1 MNRLPQSTHVEDSPT
16 RERGLTD
23 YLAIVRR
30 RKKTIVSAIAL
41 ISLLGVG
48 IAWGLPPVYSSSATI
63 LNEQQEIPQDLV
75 RSTVTSYA
83 FERIE
88 VIKQKLMTRQNLTNI
103 VEKYKLSK
111 DDAAKLRDAI
121 IINVI
126 DVKVI
131 DPDGRQSSVS
141 LAFALSYENR
151 SAQLAYEVARELVS
165 IFLTENRRSIET
177 SVKETSAFLRSEAEK
192 LGLQISAYE
201 KKLAEFKEKN
211 AGKLPELVDLNM
223 QLMHR
228 TEAEMADVLRQTQAL
243 MERRVYLQSELA
255 QIDPYGPV
263 YSVSGGQVLSPAG
276 RLKAQQTELLSVSAR
291 YSSDHPDVIRLR
303 REIDGLRKETGVAGD
318 TGDLAA
324 RLEATRSELSAAR
337 QKYSEDHPDVRRLV
351 QTVQR
356 METELS
362 KAPAAVAF
370 RSTPAPDNPVYIQ
383 LQTQLKAS
391 EVELASQQARGAE
404 LRRKHAEY
412 EQRLT
417 QTPQIEREYKT
428 LTRDYEA
435 ALEKYRD
442 VSAKQ
447 LQAQLSQTLESE
459 KKGQRFTVIEPP
471 VLPGSP
477 AKPNRLGIAFI
488 GFIVSIFG
496 GIGSAAMAEARDT
509 SVHGREGVISLFGV
523 PPLAVIPYI
532 ETQREI
538 IRKQRSRYVA
548 LSVIGVVGAVFLTAH
563 LFVIP
568 LGDLWGSLLET
579 IGMGNDGKA

>member
-1 MNRLPQSTHVEDSPT
+1 
-16 RERGLTD
+16 
-23 YLAIVRR
+23 
-30 RKKTIVSAIAL
+30 
-41 ISLLGVG
+41 
-48 IAWGLPPVYSSSATI
+48 
-63 LNEQQEIPQDLV
+63 
-75 RSTVTSYA
+75 
-83 FERIE
+83 
-88 VIKQKLMTRQNLTNI
+88 
-103 VEKYKLSK
+103 
-111 DDAAKLRDAI
+111 
-121 IINVI
+121 
-126 DVKVI
+126 
-131 DPDGRQSSVS
+131 
-141 LAFALSYENR
+141 
-151 SAQLAYEVARELVS
+151 
-165 IFLTENRRSIET
+165 
-177 SVKETSAFLRSEAEK
+177 
-192 LGLQISAYE
+192 
-201 KKLAEFKEKN
+201 
-211 AGKLPELVDLNM
+211 
-223 QLMHR
+223 
-228 TEAEMADVLRQTQAL
+228 
-243 MERRVYLQSELA
+243 
-255 QIDPYGPV
+255 
-263 YSVSGGQVLSPAG
+263 G

-303 REIDGLRKETGVAGD
+303 REIDGLRKETGIAGD
-318 TGDLAA
+318 TGDLAV
-324 RLEATRSELSAAR
+324 RLEATRSELSTAR

-356 METELS
+356 MENELS
-362 KAPAAVAF
+362 NAPAALAF

-391 EVELASQQARGAE
+391 DVELASQQARGAE

-442 VSAKQ
+442 VTAKQ
-447 LQAQLSQTLESE
+447 MEAQLSQTLESE

-471 VLPGSP
+471 VLPASP

-538 IRKQRSRYVA
+538 IRKQRSRYLA
-548 LSVIGVVGAVFLTAH
+548 LGVIAVVGAVFVTAH

-579 IGMGNDGKA
+579 IGMRNDGKA

>member
-1 MNRLPQSTHVEDSPT
+1 MNRLPQSMQVEGALT
-16 RERGLTD
+16 RERGLSD
-23 YLAIVRR
+23 YLAIARR

-63 LNEQQEIPQDLV
+63 LNEQQEISQDFV

-88 VIKQKLMTRQNLTNI
+88 VIKQKLMTRQNLRNI
-103 VEKYKLSK
+103 VEKYKLSG
-111 DDAAKLRDAI
+111 DDAVRFRDAI
-121 IINVI
+121 IIDVI
-126 DVKVI
+126 DAKVI
-131 DPDGRQSSVS
+131 DPEGRPSSVS
-141 LAFALSYENR
+141 LAFKLSYENR
-151 SAQLAYEVARELVS
+151 SAQLAYDVARELVS

-177 SVKETSAFLRSEAEK
+177 SVKETSAFLGSEAER
-192 LGLQISAYE
+192 LGLQISTYE

-276 RLKAQQTELLSVSAR
+276 RLKALQTELLSVSAR
-291 YSSDHPDVIRLR
+291 YSSDHPDVIRLHK
-303 REIDGLRKETGVAGD
+303 EIDGLRKETGVAGD
-318 TGDLAA
+318 TRDLAA
-324 RLEATRSELSAAR
+324 RLEATRSELSAVR
-337 QKYSEDHPDVRRLV
+337 QKYSEDHPGVRRLV
-351 QTVQR
+351 QTAQR
-356 METELS
+356 MENELS
-362 KAPAAVAF
+362 KAPTAIAL

-383 LQTQLKAS
+383 LQTQLRAS
-391 EVELASQQARGAE
+391 EVELASQQARAAE

-447 LQAQLSQTLESE
+447 MEAQLSQTLESE

-471 VLPGSP
+471 ALPSSP
-477 AKPNRLGIAFI
+477 ARPNRLGIAFI

-509 SVHGREGVISLFGV
+509 SVHGREGVIGLFGV

-538 IRKQRSRYVA
+538 TRKQRSRYVA
-548 LSVIGVVGAVFLTAH
+548 LGVIAVVGFVFLAAH
-563 LFVIP
+563 LLVLP

-579 IGMGNDGKA
+579 IGMGNEVKG

>member
-1 MNRLPQSTHVEDSPT
+1 MNRLPQSMHVEGLPT
-16 RERGLTD
+16 RERGLSD

-63 LNEQQEIPQDLV
+63 LNEQQEIPKDFV
-75 RSTVTSYA
+75 RSPVTSYA
-83 FERIE
+83 FERLE
-88 VIKQKLMTRQNLTNI
+88 VFKQKLMTRQNLRNI
-103 VEKYKLSK
+103 VEKYKLSG
-111 DDAAKLRDAI
+111 DDAAKLGDAI
-121 IINVI
+121 IIKVI
-126 DVKVI
+126 DAKVI
-131 DPDGRQSSVS
+131 DPDGRQSVVA
-141 LAFALSYENR
+141 LAFELSYENR
-151 SAQLAYEVARELVS
+151 SAQLAYDVARELVA

-276 RLKAQQTELLSVSAR
+276 RLKALQTELLSVSAR

-303 REIDGLRKETGVAGD
+303 KEIDGLGKETGVAGD
-318 TGDLAA
+318 TSGLAA

-356 METELS
+356 MENELS
-362 KAPAAVAF
+362 KAPTPAL
-370 RSTPAPDNPVYIQ
+370 RSNPAPDNPVYIQ
-383 LQTQLKAS
+383 IQTQLKAS
-391 EVELASQQARGAE
+391 DVDLASQQARAAE

-428 LTRDYEA
+428 LMRDYEG

-442 VSAKQ
+442 VTAKQ
-447 LQAQLSQTLESE
+447 MEAQLSQTLESE

-471 VLPGSP
+471 VLPSSP
-477 AKPNRLGIAFI
+477 AKPN
-488 GFIVSIFG
+488 
-496 GIGSAAMAEARDT
+496 
-509 SVHGREGVISLFGV
+509 
-523 PPLAVIPYI
+523 
-532 ETQREI
+532 
-538 IRKQRSRYVA
+538 
-548 LSVIGVVGAVFLTAH
+548 
-563 LFVIP
+563 
-568 LGDLWGSLLET
+568 
-579 IGMGNDGKA
+579 

>member
-1 MNRLPQSTHVEDSPT
+1 MNRLPQSMHVEGSPT
-16 RERGLTD
+16 RERGLSD
-23 YLAIVRR
+23 YLSIVRR
-30 RKKTIVSAIAL
+30 RKKAIVSAIAL

-88 VIKQKLMTRQNLTNI
+88 VIKQKLMTRQNLRNI

-121 IINVI
+121 IIEVI
-126 DVKVI
+126 DAKVI
-131 DPDGRQSSVS
+131 DPDGRQSVVS
-141 LAFALSYENR
+141 LAFKLSYENR
-151 SAQLAYEVARELVS
+151 SAQLAYDVARELVS

-228 TEAEMADVLRQTQAL
+228 TEAEMENVLRQTQAL

-263 YSVSGGQVLSPAG
+263 YSVTGGQVLSPAG
-276 RLKAQQTELLSVSAR
+276 RLKALQTELLSVSAR

-303 REIDGLRKETGVAGD
+303 KEIDGLRKETGVAGD

-324 RLEATRSELSAAR
+324 RLEATRSELSAVR
-337 QKYSEDHPDVRRLV
+337 QKYSKDHPDVRRLV
-351 QTVQR
+351 QTAQR
-356 METELS
+356 IENELS
-362 KAPAAVAF
+362 KAPTAIAL
-370 RSTPAPDNPVYIQ
+370 RSNPAPDNPVYIQ
-383 LQTQLKAS
+383 LQTQLRAS

-447 LQAQLSQTLESE
+447 MQAQLSQTLESE
-459 KKGQRFTVIEPP
+459 KKGQRFIVIEPP

-509 SVHGREGVISLFGV
+509 SIHGREGVISLFGV

-532 ETQREI
+532 DTQREI

-548 LSVIGVVGAVFLTAH
+548 LGVIGAVGAVFLTAH
-563 LFVIP
+563 LFIMP
-568 LGDLWGSLLET
+568 LGDLWASLLET
-579 IGMGNDGKA
+579 IGMGNGVKG

>member
-1 MNRLPQSTHVEDSPT
+1 MNRLPQSMQVEGALT
-16 RERGLTD
+16 RERGLSD
-23 YLAIVRR
+23 YLAIARR

-63 LNEQQEIPQDLV
+63 LNEQQEISQDFV

-88 VIKQKLMTRQNLTNI
+88 VIKQKLMTRQNLRNI
-103 VEKYKLSK
+103 VEKYKLSG
-111 DDAAKLRDAI
+111 DDAVRFRDAI
-121 IINVI
+121 IIDVI
-126 DVKVI
+126 DAKVI
-131 DPDGRQSSVS
+131 DPEGRPSSVS
-141 LAFALSYENR
+141 LAFKLSYENR
-151 SAQLAYEVARELVS
+151 SAQLAYDVARELVS

-177 SVKETSAFLRSEAEK
+177 SVKETSAFLGSEAER
-192 LGLQISAYE
+192 LGLQISTYE

-276 RLKAQQTELLSVSAR
+276 RLKALQTELLSVSAR
-291 YSSDHPDVIRLR
+291 YSSDHPDVIRLHK
-303 REIDGLRKETGVAGD
+303 EIDGLRKETGVAGD
-318 TGDLAA
+318 TRDLAA
-324 RLEATRSELSAAR
+324 RLEATRSELSAVR

-351 QTVQR
+351 QTAQR
-356 METELS
+356 MENELS
-362 KAPAAVAF
+362 KAPTAIAL

-383 LQTQLKAS
+383 LQTQLRAS
-391 EVELASQQARGAE
+391 EVELASQQARAAE

-447 LQAQLSQTLESE
+447 MEAQLSQTLESE

-471 VLPGSP
+471 ALPSSP
-477 AKPNRLGIAFI
+477 ARPNRLGIAFI

-509 SVHGREGVISLFGV
+509 SVHGREGVIGLFGV

-538 IRKQRSRYVA
+538 TRKQRSRYVA
-548 LSVIGVVGAVFLTAH
+548 LGVIAVVGFVFLAAH
-563 LFVIP
+563 LLVLP

-579 IGMGNDGKA
+579 IGMGNEVKG